1 MGVEGLDSVHQLQ
14 SVCKTHVV
22 ELNKLGRGQ
31 AEIQACGGTEFQR
44 APLVCSHRLIGTL
57 RVSFEF
63 WVAASGA

>member
-31 AEIQACGGTEFQR
+31 AEIQACGGTELQR
-44 APLVCSHRLIGTL
+44 APACVQPSPYRDTKGEL
-57 RVSFEF
+57 
-63 WVAASGA
+63 